1 MTTDERVALAV
12 STMNKIRSAVYVD
25 FRELTEAAKG
35 SEVAFQLIEA
45 RIEQAV
51 SIYCAT
57 APEIT

>member
-1 MTTDERVALAV
+1 MTTHERIALAV
-12 STMNKIRSAVYVD
+12 STMNKIRDAVYQGWPELVSAVP
-25 FRELTEAAKG
+25 G
-35 SEVAFQLIEA
+35 SEMAYEILEA